1 MSTPSATS
9 DPAPGEAGLDPL
21 EICTLSTDSLAERLA
36 WLRSEVLAHAVT
48 SERNANGIAWELDDV
63 PGLATTLDR
72 LIALEREC
80 CSGIAFE
87 HRTSR
92 TPGRRRLELRGID
105 PHAAVFA
112 TLAADAG
119 APRRLGGR
127 LAKASGR
134 LAKAIGR
141 LAKAIGA
148 GTLLSLLV
156 CCALPIAA
164 AALLG
169 ASAAAPLASLDHPWT
184 IAGMALLFGALAYAW
199 QHMRPAQTRES
210 GGTTCGP
217 DC

>member
-80 CSGIAFE
+80 CSGITFE

-92 TPGRRRLELRGID
+92 TPGRHRLELRGID

-127 LAKASGR
+127 LAKA
-134 LAKAIGR
+134 
-141 LAKAIGA
+141 IGA

-169 ASAAAPLASLDHPWT
+169 AGVAAPLASLDQPWA
-184 IAGMALLFGALAYAW
+184 IVGMALLFGGIAYAW
-199 QHMRPAQTRES
+199 QHKRPAVAQARES
-210 GGTTCGP
+210 GGAVCGP